1 MLTLFLHAQFFKIKK
16 FYFLFFVILQIIF
29 TNSVFA
35 DVPMPNSVRQIS
47 LEATHTCALTTDDNL
62 WCWGNL
68 ICYDGKN
75 NPSIICNATE
85 PNCCEDSLFGFIST
99 GCRDEI
105 GYGLYVCSG
114 ESADSNVTCEVDIT
128 YIPSYTRQLP
138 KRLL

>member
-35 DVPMPNSVRQIS
+35 DVPMPNSVRQIA
-47 LEATHTCALTTDDNL
+47 LGATHTCAVTTDDNL

-68 ICYDGKN
+68 ICYGGKN

-85 PNCCEDSLFGFIST
+85 PNCC
-99 GCRDEI
+99 
-105 GYGLYVCSG
+105 
-114 ESADSNVTCEVDIT
+114 
-128 YIPSYTRQLP
+128 
-138 KRLL
+138 